1 MLPEA
6 CNLRGNAIQSQIEER
21 FVRETGVAADVAQLV
36 EPVAQEL
43 GLRLVRVIVSGR
55 DGCTVQIMVDRQN
68 GGISVDDCA
77 KLSRRLSPVLDVE
90 SPVSGKY
97 RLEISSPGIDRPLV
111 RLSDFVDWAGYEA
124 KIEMLEL
131 IEGRKRFR
139 GIIEGIEGSEV
150 RLQVELEGYDGVQVI
165 GLQMDMIESAKLV
178 MSDELIKA
186 ALAQSKTD

>member
-1 MLPEA
+1 M
-6 CNLRGNAIQSQIEER
+6 
-21 FVRETGVAADVAQLV
+21 AADVAQLV

-77 KLSRRLSPVLDVE
+77 KLSRRLSPVLDVD
-90 SPVSGKY
+90 SPISGKY

-111 RLSDFVDWAGYEA
+111 RLTDFVDWAGYEA

-139 GIIEGIEGSEV
+139 GIIEGIEGTEV